1 MLAIFETTSPA
12 KEFLRP
18 DGESSLDPPRLPFAE
33 EGVMVFPSPSR
44 INSLLPSS
52 SSFPSPF
59 LSSLMDDPG
68 ATSVN
73 CCLFVSKFN
82 HFGPRFEMINIP
94 TGAVNMIENT
104 AVVKISLPHF
114 THSS

>member
-1 MLAIFETTSPA
+1 
-12 KEFLRP
+12 
-18 DGESSLDPPRLPFAE
+18 
-33 EGVMVFPSPSR
+33 
-44 INSLLPSS
+44 
-52 SSFPSPF
+52 
-59 LSSLMDDPG
+59 MDDPG